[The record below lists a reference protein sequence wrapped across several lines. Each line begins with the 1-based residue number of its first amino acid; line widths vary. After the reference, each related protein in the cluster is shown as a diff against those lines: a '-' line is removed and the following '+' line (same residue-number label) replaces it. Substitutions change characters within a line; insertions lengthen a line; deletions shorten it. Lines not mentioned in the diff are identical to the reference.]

1 MGSLHQMKD
10 PRDPY
15 QVTPESLAASR
26 AAQLADQLKAIK
38 QVPALRRQIIKAQPI
53 VGGAPLA
60 ERLAC
65 ADALDTAVETFGLST
80 VMRCLALVCAANSI
94 DISTRTINDLAAG
107 EEQQ

>member
-10 PRDPY
+10 PRDHAV
-15 QVTPESLAASR
+15 VTHAELQAAR
-26 AAQLADQLKAIK
+26 AAQLSEQLAAIK
-38 QVPALRRQIIKAQPI
+38 QVPSLRRQIIKAQPI

-107 EEQQ
+107 EEIQ